1 MNGYELLRQAY
12 EKIGDD
18 KKARVM
24 AFLASCDDEDKRTL
38 YDSSAFNEITAGYMV
53 IALRQMCEDGL
64 ISTEQLVKIA
74 DEFSTTQLFHSSAED
89 ALKARLEGIRGY
101 SGEP

>member
-1 MNGYELLRQAY
+1 MNGYKVMEQAY
-12 EKIGDD
+12 QQIGDT
-18 KKARVM
+18 KRARVF

-38 YDSSAFNEITAGYMV
+38 YDSSAFNDVTAGYMV

-64 ISTEQLVKIA
+64 ISTEQLAKIA
-74 DEFSTTQLFHSSAED
+74 DEFSTTQLFQSSAED